1 MMKPYRQIL
10 LLQARKSNSLL
21 VWLWIFRVVALVAA
35 DEDPPEGVLDKIA
48 DDHVDEENKDI
59 FWFAFLI
66 GGIGTVILVVRLV
79 FYRYILFLKEF
90 KANSF

>member
-1 MMKPYRQIL
+1 MMKPYTLIL

-21 VWLWIFRVVALVAA
+21 VWLWILGVVALVAA

-66 GGIGTVILVVRLV
+66 GGVGTVILVVRLV
-79 FYRYILFLKEF
+79 LCRYPPLLKRI
-90 KANSF
+90 

>member
-10 LLQARKSNSLL
+10 LLQAGKSNSLL
-21 VWLWIFRVVALVAA
+21 VWLTWILGVVALVAA

-66 GGIGTVILVVRLV
+66 GGVGTVILVVRLV
-79 FYRYILFLKEF
+79 LCRYILL
-90 KANSF
+90 